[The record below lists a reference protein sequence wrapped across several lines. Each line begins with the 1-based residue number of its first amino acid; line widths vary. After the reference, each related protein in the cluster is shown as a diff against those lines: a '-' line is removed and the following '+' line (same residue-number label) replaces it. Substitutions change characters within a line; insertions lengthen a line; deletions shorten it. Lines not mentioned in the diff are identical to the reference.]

1 MSVNGIIRILR
12 KVKGI
17 FVMTQAPVSPVV
29 LVILD
34 GWGYCEETEGNAVAA
49 SSTPVMD
56 SLLKVYPNTLINTSG
71 KAVGLPEGQ
80 MGNSEVGHLNIG
92 AGRVVPQELV
102 RISDAVEDGSINQNP
117 ALVKICQEVRGR
129 QSKLHL
135 VGLCSEGGVHSHLS
149 HLFGLL
155 DLAKAQGISEI
166 CIHAITDGRDT
177 KPSEA
182 IKSIGLI
189 QDYIDRIGVG
199 RIVTISG
206 RYYAMDRDKRW
217 DRVQSAYDVMTQD
230 NDSSNNRSAVEVV
243 KASYAEKVTDEFIV
257 PVRIASG
264 AVESGDG
271 VIFFNF
277 RPDRA
282 RQLTQAFVNP
292 NFDGFERQQIKPL
305 SFVTFTQYEQ
315 DLPVDVAFTP
325 QNLNNILGEVISS
338 HGLKQFR
345 TAETEKYA
353 HVTYFFNGG
362 LEEELEGEDRELV
375 SSPMVATYDKAPS
388 MSAQA
393 VTDVVLAAIKKGVYS
408 LIVVNYAN
416 PDMVGHTGNMEA
428 TVEALEAVDK
438 CLGKLLEG
446 ISKAGGTALITA
458 DHGNAEYMLD
468 ETGNPWTAHTTNPVP
483 FIVVEGERA
492 KIAGHATNLNLKTN
506 GKLADI
512 APSIL
517 EILQLPQPP
526 EMTGTSLF
534 NPAEYDVKVPRS
546 PMNLVMQNN

>member
-12 KVKGI
+12 KVKGSI
-17 FVMTQAPVSPVV
+17 VMAQAPVSPVV

-34 GWGYCEETEGNAVAA
+34 GWGYCEETKGNAVAA

-56 SLLKVYPNTLINTSG
+56 SLLTAYPNTLINTSG

-117 ALVKICQEVRGR
+117 ALVKICQEVQGR

-155 DLAKAQGISEI
+155 DLAKTQGISEI

-182 IKSIGLI
+182 VKAIGLI

-217 DRVQSAYDVMTQD
+217 DRVQSAYNVMTQ
-230 NDSSNNRSAVEVV
+230 NDSSDSRSAVEVV
-243 KASYAEKVTDEFIV
+243 KASYAEGKTDEFII
-257 PVRIASG
+257 PVRIAPG
-264 AVESGDG
+264 AVEPGDG
-271 VIFFNF
+271 IIFFNF

-282 RQLTQAFVNP
+282 RQLTQALVNTD
-292 NFDGFERQQIKPL
+292 FDGFERQQIKPL

-315 DLPVDVAFTP
+315 DLPVEVAFKP
-325 QNLNNILGEVISS
+325 QNLNNILGEVISQ

-362 LEEELEGEDRELV
+362 LEEALEGEDRELV
-375 SSPMVATYDKAPS
+375 SSPMVATYDEAPL

-393 VTDVVLAAIKKGVYS
+393 VTDVVLGAIKKGIYS

-458 DHGNAEYMLD
+458 DHGNAEHMID

-483 FIVVEGERA
+483 LIVVEGEKV
-492 KIAGHATNLNLKTN
+492 KIAGHATNVTLRSD

-517 EILQLPQPP
+517 EILQLPQPE

-534 NPAEYDVKVPRS
+534 KPAEYDVKVPRS